1 MRTSWSKLCDNMGL
15 GVPFLF
21 CFSFMGQLFTH
32 NLKLFDHRG
41 HYHLSLPAVDTPE
54 NLEKVRKYYL
64 FAP

>member
-1 MRTSWSKLCDNMGL
+1 MGL